1 MQPAFAFL
9 VRCLESAKL
18 PNQQTV
24 RIEDV
29 LIDDFAV
36 TISALTAMII
46 ALKNAK
52 RSVKTI
58 FEVLAICLPET
69 SLLESSNYFFM
80 KEYLSI
86 AFDFLPLYFGSFMM
100 T

>member
-1 MQPAFAFL
+1 MQAAFAFL
-9 VRCLESAKL
+9 VRCLESVKL
-18 PNQQTV
+18 SNQQTV

-36 TISALTAMII
+36 IIFALTAMII

-58 FEVLAICLPET
+58 FEVLAVCLSEE

-86 AFDFLPLYFGSFMM
+86 ASNFLQLYFGSFMM